1 MFVQINEQCFSVLR
15 ASGWTVDESNKAEVL
30 GYKLSLGLEL
40 LLSRNRS
47 SAAPSSSSPGAAGPA
62 WATFLAR
69 LAKLG
74 YFQGEL
80 EGSVRYREL
89 ADRAAQYWTSG
100 EDEEGEGG
108 RHGRLDRLVSLVG
121 RLEGGGELSAGG
133 WLRPAPARDDDE
145 SWMEVTPESLDK

>member
-1 MFVQINEQCFSVLR
+1 VFVQINEQFFFVLR
-15 ASGWTVDESNKAEVL
+15 ASGWTVDEGKKAEVL

-47 SAAPSSSSPGAAGPA
+47 SADPSSSPGAGGPA
-62 WATFLAR
+62 WANFLAR
-69 LAKLG
+69 LATLG

-89 ADRAAQYWTSG
+89 AARAAQYWTSG
-100 EDEEGEGG
+100 EEEEGG

-121 RLEGGGELSAGG
+121 RLEEGGGELSAGG
-133 WLRPAPARDDDE
+133 WLRPAPARDEDE

>member
-15 ASGWTVDESNKAEVL
+15 ASGWTVDEGKKAEVL

-47 SAAPSSSSPGAAGPA
+47 SAAPSSSPGAAGPA
-62 WATFLAR
+62 WANFLGR
-69 LAKLG
+69 LATLG

-89 ADRAAQYWTSG
+89 AVRAAQYWTSG
-100 EDEEGEGG
+100 EEEEEAGG
-108 RHGRLDRLVSLVG
+108 RHGRLDRLVCLVG

>member
-1 MFVQINEQCFSVLR
+1 MVLFLR
-15 ASGWTVDESNKAEVL
+15 ASGWTVDEGKKAEVL

-40 LLSRNRS
+40 LLSRSRS
-47 SAAPSSSSPGAAGPA
+47 SAAPSSSSPGASGPA
-62 WATFLAR
+62 WANFLTR
-69 LAKLG
+69 LATLG

-89 ADRAAQYWTSG
+89 AARAAQYWTSG
-100 EDEEGEGG
+100 EEEEEEGEGG

-121 RLEGGGELSAGG
+121 RLEGDGELSAGN
-133 WLRPAPARDDDE
+133 WLRPAPTRDDDE